1 MQSTTGM
8 HGPAALPAIATLLRS
23 LSTCPE
29 VYQQLRLY
37 LSSDTLALTWCTLTS
52 VHMIRRLL
60 TRPKLRIGAGNS
72 IEAVK
77 IGEASEPGT
86 ATVVFYLPMRCC
98 TLCRMLYVVLDSLWN
113 HALLAL
119 YC

>member
-1 MQSTTGM
+1 MVHTNICTYDSQITHPS
-8 HGPAALPAIATLLRS
+8 IAS
-23 LSTCPE
+23 N
-29 VYQQLRLY
+29 
-37 LSSDTLALTWCTLTS
+37 
-52 VHMIRRLL
+52 
-60 TRPKLRIGAGNS
+60 RIGAGNS

-98 TLCRMLYVVLDSLWN
+98 TFCRMLYVVLDSLWN